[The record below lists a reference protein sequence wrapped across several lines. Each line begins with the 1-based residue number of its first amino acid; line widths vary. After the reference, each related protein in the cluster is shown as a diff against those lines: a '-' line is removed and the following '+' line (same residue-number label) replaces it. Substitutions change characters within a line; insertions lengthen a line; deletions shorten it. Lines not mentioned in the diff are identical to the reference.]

1 MFRASKHAL
10 NDVLQVTRVFLEAS
24 FERKEIPHPSGAR
37 IVMQPCVIDLSSQEI
52 EQKLPLPD
60 DYSLQALLS
69 AGLPLREVNTLN
81 LQSDSALSEKLAELD
96 SSFEIVE
103 PKSDEQ

>member
-24 FERKEIPHPSGAR
+24 FVKKEVKHPSCVQ
-37 IVMQPCVIDLSSQEI
+37 IVMQPCVIDLSSKEI
-52 EQKLPLPD
+52 ERKLPLPD

-96 SSFEIVE
+96 SSFETVE
-103 PKSDEQ
+103 PQNQE